1 LKLTSGAL
9 SPTEL
14 DYPAGGP
21 APTVVSVGA
30 LESGV
35 GVVFGGP
42 VSVATATNLANYTV
56 SGTTVT
62 NVTLISGNYVILG
75 VAATPTNAFSVTV
88 QGVASPS
95 GDVMAAP
102 ATVQGSAEP
111 GATVVSGLTAYWSF
125 DGHLLDSV
133 DGFDGV
139 ARGRDPVQFVDGVT
153 DFGKALKL
161 NGTNYVEIPGS
172 SNKLQF
178 ANSSLSIAAWF
189 KVDTFD
195 KDWQA
200 LIAKGENNSWRIAR
214 RAAENTIA
222 YAGGAGEGLDD
233 TPNINDGKWHHLVA
247 ITDAATNQFGTALYI
262 DGVIH
267 GIQTNKPAL
276 EATLA
281 NVFIGEN
288 PGATNRM
295 WKGEIDD
302 VGLWNR
308 VLAPQEISLLYNGG
322 QGMPVSA
329 LPGVI
334 APVPAIRPYS
344 IGLNLGANA
353 LTNLT
358 GTLKP
363 SDAAGVPGV
372 TQANWNNLN
381 GQNGTNVNN
390 IVADTDFETATNT
403 TVTVSWIS
411 NGTWASTG
419 LGEENNGFTGPER
432 ALLTGYLDTG
442 NSTTTSVT
450 ISNIPPA
457 LTSQG
462 YDVYIYAM
470 GGVGG
475 RGGAY
480 RVLEAG
486 TTNVL
491 SPYVRV
497 QSPTNTT
504 TYVAAPVS
512 TTTTNYAVGN
522 YFVFTG
528 LTAPA
533 ITIEGSTV
541 GALGFSGTPRAPI
554 NAIQL
559 VASEEA
565 QGPNLSIESTAA
577 GLVITFEG
585 TLESTDDIASG
596 QWQPVTGTSPLT
608 VQPTESAKFYRAR
621 Q

>member
-1 LKLTSGAL
+1 
-9 SPTEL
+9 
-14 DYPAGGP
+14 
-21 APTVVSVGA
+21 
-30 LESGV
+30 
-35 GVVFGGP
+35 
-42 VSVATATNLANYTV
+42 
-56 SGTTVT
+56 
-62 NVTLISGNYVILG
+62 
-75 VAATPTNAFSVTV
+75 
-88 QGVASPS
+88 
-95 GDVMAAP
+95 
-102 ATVQGSAEP
+102 
-111 GATVVSGLTAYWSF
+111 
-125 DGHLLDSV
+125 
-133 DGFDGV
+133 
-139 ARGRDPVQFVDGVT
+139 
-153 DFGKALKL
+153 
-161 NGTNYVEIPGS
+161 
-172 SNKLQF
+172 
-178 ANSSLSIAAWF
+178 
-189 KVDTFD
+189 
-195 KDWQA
+195 
-200 LIAKGENNSWRIAR
+200 
-214 RAAENTIA
+214 
-222 YAGGAGEGLDD
+222 
-233 TPNINDGKWHHLVA
+233 
-247 ITDAATNQFGTALYI
+247 
-262 DGVIH
+262 
-267 GIQTNKPAL
+267 
-276 EATLA
+276 
-281 NVFIGEN
+281 
-288 PGATNRM
+288 M

-322 QGMPVSA
+322 QGMPISA

-462 YDVYIYAM
+462 YDVYVYAM